1 MAKKKLETIAQTP
14 PEAQTLGGLLV
25 SGWVVPEAI
34 TELVVDSGRADIN
47 EIVAKI
53 NEIVKRINK

>member
-1 MAKKKLETIAQTP
+1 MAKKEIKEEVTP
-14 PEAQTLGGLLV
+14 
-25 SGWVVPEAI
+25 I